1 MQNFWQANELGLVYS
16 SPRILKEVGAH
27 ALSYHERYVRPSKV
41 FVAKRTAAVK
51 IALIDHVLSEL
62 EPSMASTISQN
73 FDSISLPRAA
83 LAIFLKLD
91 VCFSSILLSCFQGGV
106 DNKTLGN
113 LSRLMGQKANK
124 RARKEVLLTGGKKKK
139 GVLGRGH
146 CKYKFLYFLF
156 FYKGPAGRIFII
168 APFF

>member
-1 MQNFWQANELGLVYS
+1 MCVFL
-16 SPRILKEVGAH
+16 
-27 ALSYHERYVRPSKV
+27 LSYYH
-41 FVAKRTAAVK
+41 
-51 IALIDHVLSEL
+51 
-62 EPSMASTISQN
+62 
-73 FDSISLPRAA
+73 
-83 LAIFLKLD
+83 
-91 VCFSSILLSCFQGGV
+91 FQGGV

-113 LSRLMGQKANK
+113 LSRLMGQKANE

-168 APFF
+168 APFFLNNRLVQEEGSVC